1 MKTILIIITLLF
13 SFNAMATYIEYSELV
28 KRDNLYYEKF
38 TDVPYSGNVKGKARG
53 KLINSIRDG
62 EWKDYYDSLA
72 TKFVHDSGPLATQLS
87 QFSEPAKGTPKSIN
101 FMLYFPIS
109 DVGAQ

>member
-1 MKTILIIITLLF
+1 VKTILIIITLLF

-53 KLINSIRDG
+53 KIITIVLLRN
-62 EWKDYYDSLA
+62 
-72 TKFVHDSGPLATQLS
+72 
-87 QFSEPAKGTPKSIN
+87 
-101 FMLYFPIS
+101 LYMTL
-109 DVGAQ
+109 VL

>member
-53 KLINSIRDG
+53 KIITIVLLRN
-62 EWKDYYDSLA
+62 
-72 TKFVHDSGPLATQLS
+72 
-87 QFSEPAKGTPKSIN
+87 
-101 FMLYFPIS
+101 LYMTL
-109 DVGAQ
+109 VL